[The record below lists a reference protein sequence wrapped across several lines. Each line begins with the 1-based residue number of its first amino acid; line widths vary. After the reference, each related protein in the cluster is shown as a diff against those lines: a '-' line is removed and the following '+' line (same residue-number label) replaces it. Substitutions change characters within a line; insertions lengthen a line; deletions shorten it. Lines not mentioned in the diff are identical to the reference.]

1 MAYRLKIKSRFYIVA
16 SFKEASA
23 LYEAKRD
30 ASGQGAS
37 RFRDGEVFE
46 GETLV
51 ARVSYNGRVWPPT
64 EWTEDSKPIYD
75 NRLAA

>member
-1 MAYRLKIKSRFYIVA
+1 MAYRLKIKGRFHSVA

-37 RFRDGEVFE
+37 RFRDGEIYE

>member
-1 MAYRLKIKSRFYIVA
+1 MAYRVKIKGRFHSVA
-16 SFKEASA
+16 SLKAASE

-37 RFRDGEVFE
+37 RFRDGEIYD

-51 ARVSYNGRVWPPT
+51 ARISYNGRVWPPS
-64 EWTEDSKPIYD
+64 EWTVGSKPIYD
-75 NRLAA
+75 NRAAA